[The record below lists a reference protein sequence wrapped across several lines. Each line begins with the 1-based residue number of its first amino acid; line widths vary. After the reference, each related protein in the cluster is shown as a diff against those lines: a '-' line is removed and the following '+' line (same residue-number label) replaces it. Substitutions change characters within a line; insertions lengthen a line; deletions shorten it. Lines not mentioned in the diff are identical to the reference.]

1 MRARYT
7 SKSLL
12 ALLIGASMA
21 QGLIAQQNWTIGNKT
36 GSLPT
41 VGNVAPTIS
50 GQQFRGTNPVNDE
63 CTGAVVVDLTID
75 GSVTRT
81 GDNTGAT
88 DSYGFGNEV
97 WEAFTTTECADVT
110 VAYCGTD
117 PSFGGAFTNLFVGCP
132 LNNLVFIG
140 EEHITTCGDG
150 NYTLTFPQ
158 LPPGTYYYGVLQA
171 NGSTGPYQITFS
183 AVACTGTTPA
193 NDDCDGAVSLVP
205 SPVCSPVAGDCAGA
219 TISGGSNPGPS
230 CGGSDASDDVWYS
243 FVATATDHSI
253 VVDPSAGYDAVVEL
267 RDGTCAS
274 SSTLACR
281 DEVAAGG
288 EEQLDASGLT
298 IGTTYFVRVY
308 DWLAGA
314 PLTTTFTICILG
326 PTPCEADAGTITA
339 DESNVCLVGGTAE
352 LSATSDENSV
362 VPVGYET
369 VYVLTQGAGLV
380 IMDAAAA
387 PVFSVTAAD
396 TYTIHTLVYDPLT
409 LDLSTVEFG
418 VTTGFDVNGLLIQGG
433 GTICGSLDVVGAPI
447 AVSEC
452 ITCDALAGTITA
464 DESEVCLVAGSA
476 TISATPD
483 GNSVVPVDFS
493 TVFVLTQGPEL
504 LIMDASVTPNFD
516 VAATGS
522 YTIHTLVYDPNT
534 LDLGTIE
541 FGVTTGFDVDALL
554 IQGGGTICGS
564 LDALG
569 AQISVIECI
578 VCDQN
583 AGTITADASTVCLVG
598 GTADISATPDG
609 NSVVPVGYETI
620 YVLTQGAGLVIIG
633 ADAAPAFTVTAEDD
647 YTIHTLVYDPLTLDL
662 GIVEL
667 GVTTGFDVN
676 ALLVQGGGAI
686 CASLDVSGAPIAV
699 QDCTPVND
707 NCDDAI
713 SIPVNAVDNCPTN
726 AVTGDNTYS
735 TQDGAE
741 PGCDGGSTEGYAD
754 VWYTFDSG
762 TNGSVTINF
771 ENSTMADWAITVS
784 EGCGG
789 TEVYCEVN
797 PTEPIE
803 LTTTA
808 ATTYVV
814 RIYSNLDFG
823 GGGEFTLCVTGAEPT
838 IVCDGG
844 DVQTSN
850 GETILAICQDVNAD
864 VVDFTT
870 TSASGENYAFVLTDE
885 NNIIVTVLAGN
896 SLDFNSAALGN
907 YRVWGIS
914 YNGDLVG
921 ADPGVDATT
930 VTSTGACIEFST
942 GFVAVSVEICSGV
955 NELTSAAWGIFPN
968 PGNGDITLNYSGA
981 DATTVVEVVDMGGR
995 IVHQERVAMVN
1006 GQQYPILLA
1015 GKLAQGIYSVRL
1027 TNAAGRVVLR
1037 MVVR

>member
-1 MRARYT
+1 MFT
-7 SKSLL
+7 
-12 ALLIGASMA
+12 LLIGVFMA
-21 QGLIAQQNWTIGNKT
+21 QSLVAQQSWTIGNKT
-36 GSLPT
+36 GTLHT
-41 VGNVAPTIS
+41 VGNSVPS
-50 GQQFRGTNPVNDE
+50 LVGQQFRGTAPVNDE
-63 CTGAVVVDLTID
+63 CTGAVVVDLAID
-75 GSVTRT
+75 GSVPRT

-88 DSYGFGNEV
+88 DSYGFGNDV

-110 VAYCGTD
+110 VSYCGTD

-140 EEHITTCGDG
+140 ENNITTCGDG
-150 NYTLTFPQ
+150 NYELTFPQ

-171 NGSTGPYQITFS
+171 NGSTGAYEVTFS
-183 AVACTGTTPA
+183 AVTCSGTPPA
-193 NDDCDGAVSLVP
+193 NDDCGGAVSLTP
-205 SPVCSPVAGDCAGA
+205 SPVCTPVAGDGAGA

-243 FVATATDHSI
+243 FVATSTDHAI
-253 VVDPSAGYDAVVEL
+253 VVAPSEGYDAVVEL
-267 RDGTCAS
+267 RDGDCAG
-274 SSTLACR
+274 STSLACQ

-288 EEQLDASGLT
+288 VEQLDASGLT

-314 PLTTTFTICILG
+314 PLTSTFTICVVG
-326 PTPCEADAGTITA
+326 PVACEADAGTIVA
-339 DESNVCLVGGTAE
+339 DESSVCLVGGTAD
-352 LSATSDENSV
+352 LSATPDGNSV

-369 VYVLTQGAGLV
+369 IYVLTQGAGLLIV
-380 IMDAAAA
+380 DAAAA
-387 PVFSVTAAD
+387 PIFSVTAAD

-409 LDLSTVEFG
+409 LDLGTVEFG
-418 VTTGFDVNGLLIQGG
+418 VTTGFDVNALLIQGG
-433 GTICGSLDVVGAPI
+433 GTICASLDVAGAPMD
-447 AVSEC
+447 VTEC
-452 ITCDALAGTITA
+452 IVCDAVAGTITA
-464 DESEVCLVAGSA
+464 DEAEVCLVAGLA
-476 TISATPD
+476 TLSATPD
-483 GNSVVPVDFS
+483 GNSTVPVDFS
-493 TVFVLTQGPEL
+493 TVYVLTQGPEL
-504 LIMDASVTPNFD
+504 LIIDAAVTPSFD
-516 VAATGS
+516 VTSTGS
-522 YTIHTLVYDPNT
+522 YTIHTLIYDPNT

-541 FGVTTGFDVDALL
+541 FGVTTGFDVNALL
-554 IQGGGTICGS
+554 IQGGGTVCGS
-564 LDALG
+564 LDVTG
-569 AQISVIECI
+569 APVTVINCI

-609 NSVVPVGYETI
+609 NSVVPVGYETL
-620 YVLTQGAGLVIIG
+620 YVLTQGAGLVIIN
-633 ADAAPAFTVTAEDD
+633 ADAAPAFTITTLGD

-662 GIVEL
+662 GSVEF

-676 ALLVQGGGAI
+676 ALLVQGGGTI
-686 CASLDVSGAPIAV
+686 CASLDVTGAPVAV
-699 QDCTPVND
+699 QDCTPAND
-707 NCDDAI
+707 DCGDAI
-713 SIPVNAVDNCPTN
+713 NIPVNAVDNCPANT
-726 AVTGDNTYS
+726 VTGDNTYS
-735 TQDGAE
+735 SQDGVE
-741 PGCDGGSTEGYAD
+741 PGCDGGSGDGYAD
-754 VWYTFDSG
+754 VWYTFNSG
-762 TNGSVTINF
+762 TNTSVTVNF
-771 ENSTMADWAITVS
+771 ENVSMADWAITIT

-797 PTEPIE
+797 PTAPIE

-808 ATTYVV
+808 ATSYVV

-823 GGGEFTLCVTGAEPT
+823 GGGEFTLCVSGAEPT

-850 GETILAICQDVNAD
+850 GETLLAICQDVNAD

-885 NNIIVTVLAGN
+885 SNIIVTVLAGN

-930 VTSTGACIEFST
+930 VTSTGACIELSA

-968 PGNGDITLNYSGA
+968 PGNGDITLNYTGS

-1006 GQQYPILLA
+1006 GQQYPIMLA

-1027 TNAAGRVVLR
+1027 TNASGRAALR